1 MIITSAPSGNEKKF
15 MIICCISTIFNII
28 ANAFI
33 IPLFGANGAAATT
46 AASSFIIFIL
56 LIISIDKRIHI
67 DRILQIFIAPI
78 VGSVLMML
86 YCFVVKYN
94 ISNLWIKTV
103 VCVIG
108 GVVIYGI
115 IQILL
120 KNELVLEM
128 TDKILMK
135 YGRK

>member
-1 MIITSAPSGNEKKF
+1 M
-15 MIICCISTIFNII
+15 
-28 ANAFI
+28 
-33 IPLFGANGAAATT
+33 
-46 AASSFIIFIL
+46 L

>member
-1 MIITSAPSGNEKKF
+1 
-15 MIICCISTIFNII
+15 
-28 ANAFI
+28 
-33 IPLFGANGAAATT
+33 
-46 AASSFIIFIL
+46 
-56 LIISIDKRIHI
+56 
-67 DRILQIFIAPI
+67 
-78 VGSVLMML
+78 MML